1 MGIIGYIWLSNYWF
15 MKKLIS
21 LMICIAL
28 GIVTMSAQ
36 VRFSANAD
44 VYKHDSNQKVGT
56 QYIAADI
63 GANGSGTMT
72 LGSLTLKAVITNTK
86 RDNIYDM
93 TAYTV
98 TLYSQSGQ
106 KVNAVI
112 TKRDDGTY
120 TVLVYYG
127 DGTLRYDL

>member
-1 MGIIGYIWLSNYWF
+1 MSNYWF

-72 LGSLTLKAVITNTK
+72 LGSLTLKAVITGTK
-86 RDNIYDM
+86 DNIYDM

-98 TLYSQSGQ
+98 TLYSQGG
-106 KVNAVI
+106 KTVDAVI
-112 TKRDDGTY
+112 TKRDDGTC